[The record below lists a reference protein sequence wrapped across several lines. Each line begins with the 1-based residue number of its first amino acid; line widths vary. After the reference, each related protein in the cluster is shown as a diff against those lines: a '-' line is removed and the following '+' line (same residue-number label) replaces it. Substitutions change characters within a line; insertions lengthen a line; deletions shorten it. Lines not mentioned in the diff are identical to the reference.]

1 MIDRFEVIFFMI
13 ANDLPWVHYYYSLYI
28 HAMQYMAID
37 I

>member
-1 MIDRFEVIFFMI
+1 MIDRFEDIFFMI
-13 ANDLPWVHYYYSLYI
+13 ANDLPWVYYYSLYI